1 MDSKFGPLQPGDRF
15 LKWEIRGLM
24 GKGGHAYVYEA
35 HDPFLSLDV
44 AIKIIPSS
52 RDTGRDLVA
61 RARSEARVLVRIS
74 HPNVVKI
81 MDAGATDDGIVYLV
95 MEKLTGRDLRKAL
108 RQHGRLTPAETLRIA
123 VQTAEAV
130 AAAHAVGAI
139 HRDLKPENVFLCPD
153 RLVKVLDFGIAK
165 VMGYGAPTTQKDLLH
180 GTVLYMP
187 PEQLKGFG
195 VTARSDIFSLGTLLY
210 EALHHHPA
218 LLGKTVPTVQEL
230 GWIQIERLPP
240 LLSKIDE
247 SIPSYVARFVQRA
260 IMKDPDQRYVS
271 MAEMAE
277 AARAALS
284 RLTAESGTKG
294 IAAER
299 DLSVGSSPGASS
311 PPGSHAVVSPTGDT
325 ELISGAI
332 PPPPSGGAPQA
343 VRSSEPQLT
352 PPPTISLISE
362 DRAGISERVGGEV
375 PWRKIAIWGSAAGLG
390 LGALYALID
399 ATPRNAR
406 GPAES
411 GSIGLAEEVPSAT
424 GRGAAGASVDVLAA
438 PIARSPAEP
447 MTERPAIGPAPQP
460 ALSSAAPNTAATGA
474 PATRGG
480 EATIV
485 ATAAPAKP
493 VVAASGKMPKPASSA
508 RAAPRSA
515 MDERLDWLEKDLKRK
530 GSSGTTAQHTQPD
543 FPSLGVGDSK

>member
-1 MDSKFGPLQPGDRF
+1 VDSKFGPLQPGDRF

-44 AIKIIPSS
+44 AIKLIPSS

-61 RARSEARVLVRIS
+61 RARSEARVLVRIG

-81 MDAGATDDGIVYLV
+81 MDAGATDDGVVYLV

-108 RQHGRLTPAETLRIA
+108 RQHGRLTPIEALRIA

-230 GWIQIERLPP
+230 GWIQIERMPP

-260 IMKDPDQRYVS
+260 IMKDPDQRYAS

-284 RLTAESGTKG
+284 RLTAESGSKRIG
-294 IAAER
+294 GER
-299 DLSVGSSPGASS
+299 DLSVGSARSSSS
-311 PPGSHAVVSPTGDT
+311 PAGPSDAASPTGDT
-325 ELISGAI
+325 ELISGSIA
-332 PPPPSGGAPQA
+332 PPPASAAPTS
-343 VRSSEPQLT
+343 RTSESQLT

-362 DRAGISERVGGEV
+362 ERPGFAGHWSGDV

-390 LGALYALID
+390 LGALYALVD
-399 ATPRNAR
+399 SGPRTAR
-406 GPAES
+406 DN
-411 GSIGLAEEVPSAT
+411 
-424 GRGAAGASVDVLAA
+424 GAAGAIVSAASTASGRASSPSAGARGDETAA
-438 PIARSPAEP
+438 PPSTSTAGPSSLPVPASSSLPVPAAPPLGLAPKP
-447 MTERPAIGPAPQP
+447 MTVANTKSAPR
-460 ALSSAAPNTAATGA
+460 ASSAA
-474 PATRGG
+474 
-480 EATIV
+480 
-485 ATAAPAKP
+485 KP
-493 VVAASGKMPKPASSA
+493 
-508 RAAPRSA
+508 APRSA
-515 MDERLDWLEKDLKRK
+515 MDERLDWLEKDLKGK
-530 GSSGTTAQHTQPD
+530 ASPGSGSPQRTRPD
-543 FPSLGVGDSK
+543 FPSLGVGDQQ

>member
-1 MDSKFGPLQPGDRF
+1 MDAKLGPLQTGARF

-24 GKGGHAYVYEA
+24 GRGGHAYVYDA

-108 RQHGRLTPAETLRIA
+108 RQYGRLTPLETLRIA
-123 VQTAEAV
+123 VQAAEAV

-139 HRDLKPENVFLCPD
+139 HRDLKPENLFLCRD

-210 EALHHHPA
+210 EAMHHHPA
-218 LLGKTVPTVQEL
+218 LLGKSVPTVQEL

-240 LLSKIDE
+240 LLSKIDQ
-247 SIPSYVARFVQRA
+247 SIPPYVARFIQRA
-260 IMKDPDQRYVS
+260 IMKDPGQRYAS

-277 AARAALS
+277 AARATLA
-284 RLTAESGTKG
+284 RLTLDTKSAVS
-294 IAAER
+294 IDR
-299 DLSVGSSPGASS
+299 DLSVVPEAEGPPSSATGVSGA
-311 PPGSHAVVSPTGDT
+311 GDT
-325 ELISGAI
+325 ELISGAV
-332 PPPPSGGAPQA
+332 PPPPNASPRGA
-343 VRSSEPQLT
+343 RNSESQLT

-362 DRAGISERVGGEV
+362 RPPSLAARLGGEL
-375 PWRKIAIWGSAAGLG
+375 PWRKLAVTGSIAGLG
-390 LGALYALID
+390 LGVLYAAMD
-399 ATPRNAR
+399 ARRPSTR
-406 GPAES
+406 GPDTGAASAPMSRQES
-411 GSIGLAEEVPSAT
+411 QGPVQAMLPTSLPAAPSASNT
-424 GRGAAGASVDVLAA
+424 SAND
-438 PIARSPAEP
+438 
-447 MTERPAIGPAPQP
+447 EREG
-460 ALSSAAPNTAATGA
+460 SMVGTAAEA
-474 PATRGG
+474 PATTTTI
-480 EATIV
+480 EAP
-485 ATAAPAKP
+485 APSAAAPKSAAAGSAKLAP
-493 VVAASGKMPKPASSA
+493 KQANAAKGG
-508 RAAPRSA
+508 PRSA
-515 MDERLDWLEKDLKRK
+515 MDERLDWLERDLKGKSPPAAPPPAKR
-530 GSSGTTAQHTQPD
+530 SQPD
-543 FPSLGVGDSK
+543 FPSLGVGERP